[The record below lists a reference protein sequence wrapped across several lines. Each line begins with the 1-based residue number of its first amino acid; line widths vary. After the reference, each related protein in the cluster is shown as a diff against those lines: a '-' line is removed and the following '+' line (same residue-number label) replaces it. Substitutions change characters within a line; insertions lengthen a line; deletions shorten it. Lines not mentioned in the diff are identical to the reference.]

1 MKVNITLT
9 IDFEK
14 KNIFES
20 LKHVHGKTFSDVL
33 DEGLNETL
41 LNVVSESFV
50 EMKIKETETEL
61 EALKKNLSDIQEIK
75 ARRAKLLK

>member
-1 MKVNITLT
+1 MKVNITLKV
-9 IDFEK
+9 DFEK
-14 KNIFES
+14 KKLFES
-20 LKHVHGKTFSDVL
+20 LKHVHGKTFSDAL
-33 DEGLNETL
+33 DEGLDETL
-41 LNVVSESFV
+41 LNVASESFI